1 MHFIQYG
8 MLGALGALAI
18 PIIIH
23 LMFRQRARTVDLG
36 TLQFL
41 KIVLR
46 DNARRR
52 RLKRWLLLALRMAC
66 LALIAFL
73 FARPYMFATEAATGD
88 RIVVVLLDRSASMGL
103 EGGTRPIDQGLAE
116 ARAILGRAG
125 TGTQL
130 EAGTFDRTVHPFAR
144 PADLAKTAI
153 EPTAAG
159 TDYSAAVAWARDVL
173 VRSKKAFKEL
183 HILTD
188 LQRSG
193 LDRGES
199 VSLPV
204 DVEVHLRDFG
214 RAFPKN
220 VAVTGVTITPQTLRP
235 GEPVS
240 ISATLLNASPLPIS
254 KCLVQLHVEAGERKR
269 DLERTI
275 DLDGG
280 ATATVAFALDAM
292 PEGLWRGHVEVSASD
307 ELPFDNRRFLALQ
320 VAPPARVLLVD
331 GDPGRAPYESETY
344 FLQAA
349 LRLAPPG
356 EKYAKTPFD
365 TRTVGLVSGT
375 GLPVL
380 EKTEAVVLAN
390 VESLGA
396 SDVNR
401 LGDFVERG
409 RGLLVFTGDR
419 VRAEGVRALEAA
431 GLGVG
436 ELLEAKTATE
446 LPWRFERWD
455 SGHLV
460 FKPFADPEHGDL
472 RRPAFTAITP
482 IKPDH
487 DARVLAW
494 FRGGEP
500 ALLER
505 TKGRGKVL
513 WFTSACD
520 LAWGNWP
527 RGRMYVPMLHQ
538 LVAYVS
544 GLAEGGPI
552 RQEVAGDERKPS
564 VVELDGLVHVVNPD
578 PLESETARCTPKEF
592 ASRFGFTLPE
602 PAATAVAGQGG
613 TRRIADDRLRSDEIW
628 PWLALTLVGLL
639 LAENFLANRTAA

>member
-1 MHFIQYG
+1 MHFIQFG

-23 LMFRQRARTVDLG
+23 LMFRQRARLVDLG

-41 KIVLR
+41 KVVLR

-52 RLKRWLLLALRMAC
+52 RLRRWLLLAMRMAC

-73 FARPYMFATEAATGD
+73 FARPYMFATEPATGD
-88 RIVVVLLDRSASMGL
+88 RLVVVLLDRSASMGL
-103 EGGTRPIDQGLAE
+103 VGGARPIDQGLAE

-130 EAGTFDRTVHPFAR
+130 EAGSFDRAVHPLAR
-144 PADLAKTAI
+144 PADLSKTAI

-159 TDYSAAVAWARDVL
+159 TDYGAALAWARDLL
-173 VRSKKAFKEL
+173 VRSKKPFKEL

-193 LDRGES
+193 LDRSDS
-199 VSLPV
+199 VSLPNS
-204 DVEVHLRDFG
+204 VEVHLRDFG

-220 VAVTGVTITPQTLRP
+220 IAVTGVTIAPQTVRP

-240 ISATLLNASPLPIS
+240 ITATVRNVSPLPIS
-254 KCLVQLHVEAGERKR
+254 KCPVRLHVEAGDRKR

-280 ATATVAFALDAM
+280 ATVGVAFAFDAM
-292 PEGLWRGHVEVSASD
+292 PEGLWGGHVEVSTVD

-331 GDPGRAPYESETY
+331 GDPGRALYESETY

-349 LRLAPPG
+349 LRLATPG
-356 EKYAKTPFD
+356 EHYAKTPFD
-365 TRTVGLVSGT
+365 PRTVELVSGT
-375 GLPVL
+375 GLPDL

-390 VESLGA
+390 VEGLGA
-396 SDVNR
+396 SDVKR

-409 RGLLVFTGDR
+409 GGLLVFTGDR
-419 VRAEGVRALEAA
+419 VRPEAARGLEAA

-436 ELLEAKTATE
+436 EVLEATTATE
-446 LPWRFERWD
+446 LPWRLERWELR
-455 SGHLV
+455 HLV

-482 IKPDH
+482 IKPH
-487 DARVLAW
+487 PDARVLAW

-520 LAWGNWP
+520 LAWGDWP
-527 RGRMYVPMLHQ
+527 RGRMYLPMLHQ

-544 GLAEGGPI
+544 GLAEGGRI
-552 RQEVAGDERKPS
+552 RQEIAADDRKPG
-564 VVELDGLVHVVNPD
+564 VVESDGLIHVVNPD
-578 PLESETARCTPKEF
+578 PLESDTARCTQKEF
-592 ASRFGFTLPE
+592 AGRFGFTLPG
-602 PAATAVAGQGG
+602 PAANAVAGQGA
-613 TRRIADDRLRSDEIW
+613 RRIDDDRLRSDEIW